1 VRERAA
7 TGLVVLAS
15 LLLVAATVV
24 GYARLAV
31 FDSDRFADRA
41 AAALREPG
49 VRTIVGER
57 LTDQLVLP
65 TEPDLIAS
73 RPLIVSAVSGIV
85 GGGAFAGLF
94 RRGVR
99 DAHRAVFARDRDTVT
114 LTLLDVGT
122 VAGAALEKLRP
133 DLAAKLEATSRVEL
147 LERRIGS
154 ATGDLAR
161 TAEHVR
167 ILAAVLALLTVAAAA
182 GALFLTADRR
192 RTAARLGFGM
202 AAAGVLVLIGYAV
215 ARALAL
221 GTVGEPDDRVAAGEV
236 WNAFLGDLRTTG
248 WLLAGAGAVVAAAA
262 QSLLRPVAV
271 EAPLRAAWRMATTE
285 PVAPL
290 LRLTRACAL
299 IAAGLL
305 LITHPRLA
313 LQVLTTVLG
322 VYVLYKGVE
331 AILRLV
337 YRPRPDEPAA
347 ETAPRRRP
355 RARLAAVVAIATL
368 LIAGT
373 VAAFVAGGLINHW
386 VTTAPVQRPSDAAK
400 VNAYGPLLSRARTCQ
415 RVRAHLPSLVAVNF
429 YKEGDVFGVV
439 DTLNRVG

>member
-1 VRERAA
+1 
-7 TGLVVLAS
+7 
-15 LLLVAATVV
+15 
-24 GYARLAV
+24 
-31 FDSDRFADRA
+31 
-41 AAALREPG
+41 
-49 VRTIVGER
+49 
-57 LTDQLVLP
+57 
-65 TEPDLIAS
+65 
-73 RPLIVSAVSGIV
+73 
-85 GGGAFAGLF
+85 
-94 RRGVR
+94 
-99 DAHRAVFARDRDTVT
+99 
-114 LTLLDVGT
+114 
-122 VAGAALEKLRP
+122 
-133 DLAAKLEATSRVEL
+133 
-147 LERRIGS
+147 
-154 ATGDLAR
+154 
-161 TAEHVR
+161 
-167 ILAAVLALLTVAAAA
+167 VLALLTVAAAA

-202 AAAGVLVLIGYAV
+202 AAAGVVVLIGYAV

-271 EAPLRAAWRMATTE
+271 EAPLRAAWRMTTTE
-285 PVAPL
+285 PVAPP

-299 IAAGLL
+299 IAAGVL

-313 LQVLTTVLG
+313 LHVLTTVLG